1 MSLKTTLFFADI
13 WHILRFI
20 PQSST
25 RNLLGRC
32 RLVFKSPWSSG
43 SDWAKPL
50 RGAFGT
56 RFQCGFRGSGRF
68 RKWLCFTATSTHL
81 RCAPSFLRGAHTHID
96 TLHWFK
102 IKSCPLPGLQL
113 PNLLL
118 GIPPALIW
126 IGLKSPI
133 TSEGC
138 LGSLQSAGIG
148 IHDLFAG
155 F

>member
-25 RNLLGRC
+25 RNLLGRS

-50 RGAFGT
+50 RGASSA
-56 RFQCGFRGSGRF
+56 GSGVLGGSANDFVLLQLQRI
-68 RKWLCFTATSTHL
+68 WGVLHL
-81 RCAPSFLRGAHTHID
+81 FCVAHTHID

-126 IGLKSPI
+126 IGLKSQI

>member
-1 MSLKTTLFFADI
+1 MTLFYCNF
-13 WHILRFI
+13 
-20 PQSST
+20 
-25 RNLLGRC
+25 N
-32 RLVFKSPWSSG
+32 
-43 SDWAKPL
+43 
-50 RGAFGT
+50 AFEVCSIFSARRT
-56 RFQCGFRGSGRF
+56 
-68 RKWLCFTATSTHL
+68 
-81 RCAPSFLRGAHTHID
+81 HTHID
-96 TLHWFK
+96 TLHCFK